1 MLRAV
6 FSNGKDEGNGHY
18 RLQLPRLGDGRILRT
33 GGDDWEAENRRLHES
48 ELLEIAKKSA
58 REFIHNADGEPY
70 AQEDWEMYLT
80 EDASRVNKDTE
91 AAMNYAIDDGDWFTL
106 AEYIDSLANA

>member
-1 MLRAV
+1 MKYYGTAAY
-6 FSNGKDEGNGHY
+6 SSPDWGM
-18 RLQLPRLGDGRILRT
+18 
-33 GGDDWEAENRRLHES
+33 GGYYAREDRRQAWDDWEAENRRLHES

-58 REFIHNADGEPY
+58 REFIRDADGEPY

-80 EDASRVNKDTE
+80 EDASRVDKDTE
-91 AAMNYAIDDGDWFTL
+91 EAMTCAIDEREWFTR

>member
-1 MLRAV
+1 MKYYGTAAY
-6 FSNGKDEGNGHY
+6 SCPDWGM
-18 RLQLPRLGDGRILRT
+18 
-33 GGDDWEAENRRLHES
+33 GGYYAREDRRQAWDDWEAENRRLHES
-48 ELLEIAKKSA
+48 ELIEIAKKSA

-106 AEYIDSLANA
+106 TENIGRLVNS